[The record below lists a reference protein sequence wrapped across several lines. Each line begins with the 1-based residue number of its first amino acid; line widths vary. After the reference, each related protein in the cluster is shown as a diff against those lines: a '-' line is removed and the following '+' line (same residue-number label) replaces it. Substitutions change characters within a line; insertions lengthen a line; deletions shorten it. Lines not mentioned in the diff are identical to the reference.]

1 MACLHLQHDLSA
13 CCFVY
18 QMRRCE
24 VRMWFALPQT
34 RLQRHQCWEEWSTV
48 TSDPLLA
55 LPGVKEQSKRNS
67 RGETTCVRA
76 FLARVSCLTA
86 RWLAVPEHERWGG
99 GGGGVGGGGGR
110 RMWTQQLAM
119 ELPISPFQL
128 KFSVYKS
135 GKIAHVQESARAHR
149 SGACVG

>member
-1 MACLHLQHDLSA
+1 M
-13 CCFVY
+13 
-18 QMRRCE
+18 
-24 VRMWFALPQT
+24 VRSSSDTPTTAPVLRGMEYSNIGPAPSPA
-34 RLQRHQCWEEWSTV
+34 WSKG
-48 TSDPLLA
+48 A
-55 LPGVKEQSKRNS
+55 EQRNS